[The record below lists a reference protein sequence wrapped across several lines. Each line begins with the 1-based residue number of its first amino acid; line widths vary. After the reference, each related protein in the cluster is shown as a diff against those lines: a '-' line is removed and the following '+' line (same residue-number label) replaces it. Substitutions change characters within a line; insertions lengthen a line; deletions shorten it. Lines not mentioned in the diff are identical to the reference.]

1 MNVRVTIDLPAEKL
15 SELQALLTGNLPS
28 IHDLERE
35 PVPVPEEPAVVAAP
49 NTERKARLDDPVP
62 EQQSSKSATSAAGE
76 VPKKTNG
83 SAKTD
88 HTPVTKE
95 MIRAKGIEITKAG
108 KQDQLAA
115 VFKQFGAANLRS
127 IKEEDY
133 EAVYKILEEI
143 K

>member
-15 SELQALLTGNLPS
+15 SELQALLTGKLPS

-49 NTERKARLDDPVP
+49 TTGEPKSVAKKPAKGDDKLSEKPAEKLV
-62 EQQSSKSATSAAGE
+62 K
-76 VPKKTNG
+76 
-83 SAKTD
+83 
-88 HTPVTKE
+88 VTKE
-95 MIRAKGIEITKAG
+95 MIRARGIEITKAG

-127 IKEEDY
+127 VKEEDY
-133 EAVYKILEEI
+133 EAVYKMLEEI
-143 K
+143 

>member
-49 NTERKARLDDPVP
+49 REPEHRSDHDSKRNESSSDEMAGASTE
-62 EQQSSKSATSAAGE
+62 SNKSAVRRS
-76 VPKKTNG
+76 KTK
-83 SAKTD
+83 SE
-88 HTPVTKE
+88 PITKE

-133 EAVYKILEEI
+133 EAVYKMLEEI
-143 K
+143 

>member
-15 SELQALLTGNLPS
+15 SELQALLVT
-28 IHDLERE
+28 E

-49 NTERKARLDDPVP
+49 KTEP
-62 EQQSSKSATSAAGE
+62 ERPRETTKNVAPKSTGVAI
-76 VPKKTNG
+76 
-83 SAKTD
+83 
-88 HTPVTKE
+88 TKE

-127 IKEEDY
+127 VKEEDY
-133 EAVYKILEEI
+133 AAVYEMLEAI
-143 K
+143 

>member
-49 NTERKARLDDPVP
+49 TIGEPKSVAKKPTKADDETVKRPA
-62 EQQSSKSATSAAGE
+62 EKS
-76 VPKKTNG
+76 VQI
-83 SAKTD
+83 
-88 HTPVTKE
+88 TKE

-127 IKEEDY
+127 VKETDY
-133 EAVYKILEEI
+133 EAVYKMLEAI
-143 K
+143 

>member
-15 SELQALLTGNLPS
+15 SELQALLVA
-28 IHDLERE
+28 E
-35 PVPVPEEPAVVAAP
+35 PVPVPEEPAVVAVPITA
-49 NTERKARLDDPVP
+49 KPVA
-62 EQQSSKSATSAAGE
+62 E
-76 VPKKTNG
+76 PKPVAKKP
-83 SAKTD
+83 AKTD
-88 HTPVTKE
+88 DKSTEKPSKVTKE

-133 EAVYKILEEI
+133 EAVYEMLEAI
-143 K
+143 

>member
-15 SELQALLTGNLPS
+15 NELQALLTGNLPS

-35 PVPVPEEPAVVAAP
+35 PVPVPEEPAVVAAAKNIEP
-49 NTERKARLDDPVP
+49 ERLKENPKNVAP
-62 EQQSSKSATSAAGE
+62 KSTGAAI
-76 VPKKTNG
+76 
-83 SAKTD
+83 
-88 HTPVTKE
+88 TKE

-127 IKEEDY
+127 VKEADY
-133 EAVYKILEEI
+133 EAVYKMLEAI
-143 K
+143 

>member
-15 SELQALLTGNLPS
+15 SELQALLTGKLPS

-49 NTERKARLDDPVP
+49 TAAEPVTEPKPV
-62 EQQSSKSATSAAGE
+62 A
-76 VPKKTNG
+76 KKP
-83 SAKTD
+83 AKTD
-88 HTPVTKE
+88 NKPAEKPSKVTKE

-127 IKEEDY
+127 INEEDY
-133 EAVYKILEEI
+133 EAVYEMLEAI
-143 K
+143 

>member
-15 SELQALLTGNLPS
+15 SELQALLVT
-28 IHDLERE
+28 E

-49 NTERKARLDDPVP
+49 KNIEPERPRETTKNDKP
-62 EQQSSKSATSAAGE
+62 Q
-76 VPKKTNG
+76 PKT
-83 SAKTD
+83 
-88 HTPVTKE
+88 VTKE

-127 IKEEDY
+127 VKEEDY
-133 EAVYKILEEI
+133 AAVYEMLEAI
-143 K
+143 

>member
-35 PVPVPEEPAVVAAP
+35 PVPVPEEPAVVATPTTA
-49 NTERKARLDDPVP
+49 EPVA
-62 EQQSSKSATSAAGE
+62 E
-76 VPKKTNG
+76 PKPVAKKP
-83 SAKTD
+83 AKTD
-88 HTPVTKE
+88 DKPAEKPSKITKE

-133 EAVYKILEEI
+133 EAVYKMLEEI
-143 K
+143 

>member
-1 MNVRVTIDLPAEKL
+1 MNVRITIDLPAEKL

-35 PVPVPEEPAVVAAP
+35 PVPVPEEPAVTVTPTNGNPTAEP
-49 NTERKARLDDPVP
+49 EPVSEKRTENNDK
-62 EQQSSKSATSAAGE
+62 SSKI
-76 VPKKTNG
+76 
-83 SAKTD
+83 
-88 HTPVTKE
+88 TKE

-127 IKEEDY
+127 IKENDY
-133 EAVYKILEEI
+133 EAVYEMLEAI
-143 K
+143 

>member
-15 SELQALLTGNLPS
+15 SELQALLVT
-28 IHDLERE
+28 E

-49 NTERKARLDDPVP
+49 NKPRRVSSEAGKRNESSVDEVARTDAESNKPAERKPDNKPV
-62 EQQSSKSATSAAGE
+62 K
-76 VPKKTNG
+76 
-83 SAKTD
+83 
-88 HTPVTKE
+88 VTKE
-95 MIRAKGIEITKAG
+95 MIRARGIEITKAG

-133 EAVYKILEEI
+133 EAVYKMLEAI
-143 K
+143 